1 MSWVEQRQMRNLDLD
16 EVNQLTPS
24 HMCSSYERSG
34 VTQLDPYIT
43 VRNLD
48 SNEITFDLNYMA
60 SHLIPVENFHLDKGI
75 ELLHVTSLVE

>member
-1 MSWVEQRQMRNLDLD
+1 MRNLDLD

-24 HMCSSYERSG
+24 QMCSSYERSG
-34 VTQLDPYIT
+34 VTQLDSYIT

-60 SHLIPVENFHLDKGI
+60 SHLIPVENSHLKKRI
-75 ELLHVTSLVE
+75 KLLYVASLVE